1 MALTCPFMN
10 RAIST
15 PGILDICGSL
25 AVYLELD
32 FFHSTLRKLKF
43 LIAVPET
50 GFAVTAWGVGSLVPS
65 VSTSNTLSCTEQRTL
80 AIAPRSERNVCQFSL
95 RLRSLLTH

>member
-50 GFAVTAWGVGSLVPS
+50 GFAVTAWGGQFGPFRLHQQHLKLYGAKDARNSS
-65 VSTSNTLSCTEQRTL
+65 
-80 AIAPRSERNVCQFSL
+80 AI
-95 RLRSLLTH
+95 